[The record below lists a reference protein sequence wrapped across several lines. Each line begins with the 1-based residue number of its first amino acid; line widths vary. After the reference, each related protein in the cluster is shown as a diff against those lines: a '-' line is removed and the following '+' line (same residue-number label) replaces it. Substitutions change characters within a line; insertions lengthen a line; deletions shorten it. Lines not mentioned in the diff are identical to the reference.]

1 MSCSTFLPECFS
13 PVAEFKHKKIS
24 MSSNIVLLVSKNPEG
39 EVRKQDKKV
48 LPSSSNTVQL

>member
-48 LPSSSNTVQL
+48 LSLKQ

>member
-1 MSCSTFLPECFS
+1 MGEEECVLFHFSSCFS

-48 LPSSSNTVQL
+48 LSLKQ